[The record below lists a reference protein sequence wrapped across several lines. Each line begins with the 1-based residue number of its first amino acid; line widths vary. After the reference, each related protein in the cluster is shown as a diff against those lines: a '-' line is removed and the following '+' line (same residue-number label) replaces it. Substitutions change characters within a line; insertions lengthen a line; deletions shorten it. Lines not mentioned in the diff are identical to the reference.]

1 MFEGCWGQL
10 HPDNA
15 LNFAINGVG
24 RPFRLQYRPEI
35 YMRDRQAGLYEIEKE
50 NIEIE
55 KKGGLPTISSPI
67 VLWH

>member
-50 NIEIE
+50 NIEID
-55 KKGGLPTISSPI
+55 K
-67 VLWH
+67 